1 MIENA
6 IAVLLFVIEKCD
18 RYLVFLKSAIAVLLF
33 MKGDRGLVIFENVIV
48 ILLSV
53 VGKCDRGFVVFE
65 VRSLLNGNIV
75 TNSF

>member
-1 MIENA
+1 
-6 IAVLLFVIEKCD
+6 
-18 RYLVFLKSAIAVLLF
+18 